1 MTYKEIEAK
10 LKELKELKIMQEEL
24 NDQITELEDAI
35 KAEMTA
41 QNTDTLRAG
50 AFKATWKPYTSSRFD
65 SSAFKKAHADLYD
78 SFCRPVTGTRFTLN
92 QVRAA

>member
-24 NDQITELEDAI
+24 NDQIEELEDAI

-65 SSAFKKAHADLYD
+65 SSAFKKTHEELYKQY
-78 SFCRPVTGTRFTLN
+78 SKETVTKRFL
-92 QVRAA
+92 VA

>member
-24 NDQITELEDAI
+24 NDQIEELEDAI

-65 SSAFKKAHADLYD
+65 SGAFRKTHEELYKQY
-78 SFCRPVTGTRFTLN
+78 SKETVTKRFL
-92 QVRAA
+92 VA

>member
-65 SSAFKKAHADLYD
+65 SSAFKKTHEELYKQY
-78 SFCRPVTGTRFTLN
+78 SKETVTKRFL
-92 QVRAA
+92 VA

>member
-10 LKELKELKIMQEEL
+10 LKELKEL

-65 SSAFKKAHADLYD
+65 SSAFKKTHEELYKQY
-78 SFCRPVTGTRFTLN
+78 SKETVTKRFL
-92 QVRAA
+92 VA